1 MYYSS
6 VGKPKEEWCR
16 GAPLYY
22 SSVGKPKEEWCRGAP
37 LYYSS
42 VGKPK
47 EEWCRGAPLYYSS
60 VCVPIN
66 ADLLVHVW
74 RRGTYMS
81 AIDSNHMIYMGT
93 KFSHIPIIH
102 VHNHQTYPL
111 QGKHSYRIRPLP
123 SSQVLLY
130 PAQEEEEFYILA
142 PSVGMN

>member
-1 MYYSS
+1 MDTIFVSGMTERRTGKPKEEWCRGAPLYYSS
-6 VGKPKEEWCR
+6 VGKPKEEWYR

-60 VCVPIN
+60 VCVHIN

-102 VHNHQTYPL
+102 VHNHQTYPSTVT
-111 QGKHSYRIRPLP
+111 G
-123 SSQVLLY
+123 
-130 PAQEEEEFYILA
+130 
-142 PSVGMN
+142 